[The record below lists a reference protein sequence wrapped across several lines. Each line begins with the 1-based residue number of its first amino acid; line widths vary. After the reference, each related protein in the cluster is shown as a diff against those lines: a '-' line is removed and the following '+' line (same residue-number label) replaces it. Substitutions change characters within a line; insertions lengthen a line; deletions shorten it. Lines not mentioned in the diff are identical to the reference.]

1 MDNKLLKINWLF
13 FIICIFL
20 ASRLLML
27 YQYNLANNIL
37 HHNHSSFFE
46 AMCKWDCRWY
56 LTIIKDGYDT
66 SFREY
71 PRVWYGL
78 ANYAF
83 FPLYPYLVKIL
94 STILH
99 INPVKCGIILNQFFI
114 LIALIF
120 FYKYLKLIKLEEFS
134 CRFGVFLL
142 SFSPFSIYFSSLYT
156 EALFVL
162 LSILTFYFL
171 RSKKLFISAILA
183 GFLSATRPVGVMMSL
198 VIFYDRIIRKRYFH
212 AIIYSLIA
220 ASGLLLFMLYLHFHA
235 GDYLAFAHI
244 QKAWNRHGFDT
255 NNLTKQLIKLAKD
268 THNTAIFLISLSM
281 SIYLMYK
288 RYIQEGLFNLFC
300 ILPGVLTGQMMSEGR
315 FCGTLFT
322 FYLSLILLQN
332 RSRTLGIVIA
342 VIFLIL
348 YVSYFLYW
356 MARATFLV

>member
-1 MDNKLLKINWLF
+1 MDNKLLKINWLL
-13 FIICIFL
+13 FIISVFL
-20 ASRLLML
+20 ASRLLMF
-27 YQYNLANNIL
+27 YQYNLANDIL
-37 HHNHSSFFE
+37 HHNHSTFFD

-66 SFREY
+66 SYREY
-71 PRVWYGL
+71 PRIWYGL

-83 FPLYPYLVKIL
+83 FPLYPYTVKIF
-94 STILH
+94 SIIFQ
-99 INPVKCGIILNQFFI
+99 INPVKCGIILNQIFI
-114 LIALIF
+114 LIALVV

-156 EALFVL
+156 EALFLL
-162 LSILTFYFL
+162 LSIITFYFL
-171 RSKKLFISAILA
+171 RSNRLMESAIVA

-198 VIFYDRIIRKRYFH
+198 VIFYNRIVRKQYV
-212 AIIYSLIA
+212 AAILYSIIATTGLIIYMI
-220 ASGLLLFMLYLHFHA
+220 YLHYHA
-235 GDYLAFAHI
+235 HDYLAFAHI

-255 NNLTKQLIKLAKD
+255 SNLSKQLIKLVKD
-268 THNTAIFLISLSM
+268 THNAAIFLISFGM

-288 RYIQEGLFNLFC
+288 RYFQEGLFNLFC

-322 FYLSLILLQN
+322 FYLSLLLIQN
-332 RSRTLGIVIA
+332 RSKTLAIIIA
-342 VIFLIL
+342 VIFLVF